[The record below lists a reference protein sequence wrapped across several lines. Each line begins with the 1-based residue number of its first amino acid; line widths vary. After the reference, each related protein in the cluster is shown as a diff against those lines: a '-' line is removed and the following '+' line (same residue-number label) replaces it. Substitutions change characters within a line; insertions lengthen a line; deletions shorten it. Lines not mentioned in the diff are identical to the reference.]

1 MAKSISQP
9 VTYKYKNK
17 AIDNLGFCISLIL
30 ISVIILSISS
40 LLFFGFGNKDNYL
53 STGDIFGILRFTF
66 LQSLLSVF
74 LSAYLG
80 IYVAQILV
88 SIQSQRFKSYFLSL
102 SSVAFV
108 IPTVVAGIGIIKVWG
123 GNGLISYFEF
133 ILGSDQNFI
142 NFYGLLG
149 ILLAHIFFNAPL
161 FVRVFYSCFGA
172 IPDNYLKNAD
182 QLNIKGFNYFLLLEW
197 PSIRH
202 IFPLLFGVVFL
213 QCFSSFSLILMLGG
227 GPSSS
232 TLEVAI
238 YTAVRYDFDLNSAA
252 ILAFIQLAIC
262 LIVLIVLDFFQNSKI
277 SHIQIKTTYT
287 YKRWVQNKSF
297 RKIFSNIFGMIL
309 YSLLIFL
316 PLLMLIISGLNF
328 EIINILSNAK
338 IYFIFFYSITISL
351 ISTFITVVISWFIAE
366 ARTNIIIQNEL
377 DYVQFF
383 KLKFYNISILL
394 YLAVPAIVLGT
405 GLFVLFKGFLSY
417 SYFPFLILI
426 FSNVML
432 CLPFSVNIIQS
443 KSIYLRKKHDRL
455 CSLLGISG
463 LNRFL
468 TIDFPS
474 IRSVL
479 GFSAGIS
486 ACLSLGDLSVITLFG
501 SQDFQ
506 TIPWLI
512 FQYLSSY
519 RIKEAACVSL
529 LLIIMCFSLFY
540 FFSRI
545 LGGENA

>member
-1 MAKSISQP
+1 MAKSVSQL

-17 AIDNLGFCISLIL
+17 TIDHLGFCISLIL
-30 ISVIILSISS
+30 ISVIVLAVSS
-40 LLFFGFGNKDNYL
+40 LFFIGLSSKDDFL
-53 STGDIFGILRFTF
+53 STGDIFGILRFTL
-66 LQSLLSVF
+66 LQSFLSVF
-74 LSAYLG
+74 LSALLG

-88 SIQSQRFKSYFLSL
+88 SFQSQKFKSYFLSL

-133 ILGSDQNFI
+133 ILGSDQNII
-142 NFYGLLG
+142 NLYGLLG

-161 FVRVFYSCFGA
+161 FVRIFYSCFEA
-172 IPDNYLKNAD
+172 IPDSYLKNAE
-182 QLNIKGFNYFLLLEW
+182 QLNIKGFNYFFLLEW

-252 ILAFIQLAIC
+252 ILAFIQLVIC
-262 LIVLIVLDFFQNSKI
+262 LIVLIILDFFQNNKI
-277 SHIQIKTTYT
+277 SHVQIKTTIFFR
-287 YKRWVQNKSF
+287 RWVQNKSF
-297 RKIFSNIFGMIL
+297 RTIFSNIFGMIL
-309 YSLLIFL
+309 YSFL
-316 PLLMLIISGLNF
+316 VFFPLLMLIISGINV
-328 EIINILSNAK
+328 EIISILSNAK
-338 IYFIFFYSITISL
+338 IYFIFFNSIIISL
-351 ISTFITVVISWFIAE
+351 ISTFITVLISWFIAE

-377 DYVQFF
+377 DYAQFF

-405 GLFVLFKGFLSY
+405 GLFVLFKGVLSY
-417 SYFPFLILI
+417 SYFPFLILV

-455 CSLLGISG
+455 CSLLGLSG
-463 LNRFL
+463 INRFL
-468 TIDFPS
+468 TVDFPS
-474 IRSVL
+474 IRSVF
-479 GFSAGIS
+479 GFAAGIS
-486 ACLSLGDLSVITLFG
+486 ACLSLGDLSVIALFG

-529 LLIIMCFSLFY
+529 LLIILCFSLFY

-545 LGGENA
+545 VGGKNA